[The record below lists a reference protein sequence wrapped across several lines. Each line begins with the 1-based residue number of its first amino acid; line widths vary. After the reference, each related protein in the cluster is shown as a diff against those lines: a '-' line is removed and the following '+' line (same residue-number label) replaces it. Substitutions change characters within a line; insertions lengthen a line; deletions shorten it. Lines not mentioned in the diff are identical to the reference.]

1 MADIPMTT
9 EVSDEELLGGWKP
22 RLGPL
27 SVAEK
32 VEQGE
37 LLKRQG
43 NLHVKQGELKRALA
57 SYAKV
62 FAYVNGLSVAGDS
75 MSQYAQGAA
84 GMTATQE
91 QGTQIQ
97 AVKVAVWS
105 NMALCHLKLGT
116 QPERALNCCDKVLEL
131 EPQHSKARFRK
142 AQAMVQL
149 THYERAYKL
158 LSELLEEEPKNAAVR
173 NEIRALQVKKRAYD
187 AEAKAK
193 EKSAFGNM
201 FK

>member
-1 MADIPMTT
+1 MTID
-9 EVSDEELLGGWKP
+9 VSDEELLVGWKP
-22 RLGPL
+22 RLGIL

-32 VEQGE
+32 VQQAE
-37 LLKRQG
+37 LLKRHG
-43 NLHVKQGELKRALA
+43 NLLVKQSEFKRALT

-62 FAYVNGLSVAGDS
+62 FAYVNGLSVAGDA

-84 GMTATQE
+84 GITATKE
-91 QGTQIQ
+91 EDIQIQ
-97 AVKVAVWS
+97 AIKVAVWA
-105 NMALCHLKLGT
+105 NMALCHVKLGT
-116 QPERALNCCDKVLEL
+116 QPDKALSCCDKVLDV

-149 THYERAYKL
+149 MHYERAYQL
-158 LSELLEEEPKNAAVR
+158 LSELLDEEPKNAAVR
-173 NEIRALQVKKRAYD
+173 SEIRVLQAKKRAYD

-193 EKSAFGNM
+193 EKTAFGNM

>member
-1 MADIPMTT
+1 MTIN
-9 EVSDEELLGGWKP
+9 VSDEELLTGWKP
-22 RLGPL
+22 RLGLL

-32 VEQGE
+32 IQQAE

-43 NLHVKQGELKRALA
+43 NLLAQQNEFKRALT

-62 FAYVNGLSVAGDS
+62 FAYLNGLSVAGDG

-84 GMTATQE
+84 GITATKE
-91 QGTQIQ
+91 ENIQIQ
-97 AVKVAVWS
+97 AIKVAVWA
-105 NMALCHLKLGT
+105 NMALCHVKLGT
-116 QPERALNCCDKVLEL
+116 QPDKALSCCDKVFDI

-149 THYERAYKL
+149 MHYERAYQL
-158 LSELLEEEPKNAAVR
+158 LSELLDEEPKNAA
-173 NEIRALQVKKRAYD
+173 IRSEFRVLQAKKRAYD

-193 EKSAFGNM
+193 EKNAFGNM

>member
-1 MADIPMTT
+1 MGDVQVI
-9 EVSDEELLGGWKP
+9 EISDEELLGLWKP

-32 VEQGE
+32 LEQAE
-37 LLKRQG
+37 MLKRQG
-43 NLHVKQGELKRALA
+43 NLYVKKGEFKRALT

-62 FAYVNGLSVAGDS
+62 FAYVNGLSVTGDA
-75 MSQYAQGAA
+75 MAQYAQGAA

-91 QGTQIQ
+91 EGGHIQ

-105 NMALCHLKLGT
+105 NMALCHLKLAT
-116 QPERALNCCDKVLEL
+116 QPERALSCCDKVLEV
-131 EPQHSKARFRK
+131 EPHHSKARFRK

-149 THYERAYKL
+149 THYDRAYKL

-173 NEIRALQVKKRAYD
+173 NEIRALQVQKRAYD
-187 AEAKAK
+187 ADARAK
-193 EKSAFGNM
+193 EKSAFGKM
-201 FK
+201 FN

>member
-1 MADIPMTT
+1 MTSD
-9 EVSDEELLGGWKP
+9 VSDKELLDGWKP

-32 VEQGE
+32 LQQAE

-43 NLHVKQGELKRALA
+43 NLLVQQNEFKRALT

-62 FAYVNGLSVAGDS
+62 FAYVNGLSVAGDA
-75 MSQYAQGAA
+75 MSQYAQGAV
-84 GMTATQE
+84 GISATKE
-91 QGTQIQ
+91 QDGQIQ
-97 AVKVAVWS
+97 AIKVAVWA
-105 NMALCHLKLGT
+105 NMALCHVKLET
-116 QPERALNCCDKVLEL
+116 QPDKAVSCCDKVLNA

-149 THYERAYKL
+149 LQYERAYQLLNEL
-158 LSELLEEEPKNAAVR
+158 LSEDPKNAAVR
-173 NEIRALQVKKRAYD
+173 SEIRVLQTKKRAYD
-187 AEAKAK
+187 ADAKAK
-193 EKSAFGNM
+193 EKHAFGKM

>member
-91 QGTQIQ
+91 QGSQIQ

-158 LSELLEEEPKNAAVR
+158 LSALLEEEPKNAAVR

>member
-1 MADIPMTT
+1 MRDVPIMT
-9 EVSDEELLGGWKP
+9 EVSDEELVGGWKP

-27 SVAEK
+27 SVADK
-32 VEQGE
+32 VEQAE

-84 GMTATQE
+84 GMTATQQ
-91 QGTQIQ
+91 QGSQIQ
-97 AVKVAVWS
+97 AVKVAVWA
-105 NMALCHLKLGT
+105 NMALCYLKLGT
-116 QPERALNCCDKVLEL
+116 QPERALSCCDKVLEL
-131 EPQHSKARFRK
+131 EPQHNKARFRK

-149 THYERAYKL
+149 VYYESAYKL

-173 NEIRALQVKKRAYD
+173 SEIRALQAKKRAYD
-187 AEAKAK
+187 AEARAK
-193 EKSAFGNM
+193 EKSAFGSM
-201 FK
+201 F

>member
-1 MADIPMTT
+1 MAM
-9 EVSDEELLGGWKP
+9 ELELSDAELLGGWKP

-27 SVAEK
+27 AVAEK
-32 VEQGE
+32 VEQAE

-43 NLHVKQGELKRALA
+43 NLHVQQGEPKRALA

-62 FAYVNGLSVAGDS
+62 FAYVNGLSVAGDA
-75 MSQYAQGAA
+75 MAQYAQGAA
-84 GMTATQE
+84 GMTATRE
-91 QGTQIQ
+91 QGAQIQ
-97 AVKVAVWS
+97 AVKVAAWA
-105 NMALCHLKLGT
+105 NMALCHLKLGA
-116 QPERALNCCDKVLEL
+116 QPERALRCCDQVLEL
-131 EPQHSKARFRK
+131 EPQHGKARFRK

-149 THYERAYKL
+149 AHYERAYAL
-158 LSELLEEEPKNAAVR
+158 LGELLEEEPKNAAVR
-173 NEIRALQVKKRAYD
+173 SEIRALQVKKRAYD